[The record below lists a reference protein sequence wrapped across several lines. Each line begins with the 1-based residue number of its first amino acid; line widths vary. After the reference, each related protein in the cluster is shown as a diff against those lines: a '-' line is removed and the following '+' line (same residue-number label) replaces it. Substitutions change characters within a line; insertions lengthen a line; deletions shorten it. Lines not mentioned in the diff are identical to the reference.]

1 MKITTFRILISI
13 SLLIGCATSPKP
25 HIPIWRLPSEGITVK
40 DDVIYHKN
48 IPQAEIRYEE
58 QNKHNPTEYRGFTLY
73 YIALDKEIRIFPDLG
88 GDKGEYLSW
97 CFNIHIS
104 DDGKYIF
111 YKTPGLL
118 FDYTYRYSVEYG
130 ETKRISKVWRQRIF

>member
-1 MKITTFRILISI
+1 MKITNFLILISVC
-13 SLLIGCATSPKP
+13 LLIGCATAQKTDT
-25 HIPIWRLPSEGITVK
+25 PIWRLPSEGITVK
-40 DDVIYHKN
+40 DGVIYHKG
-48 IPQAEIRYEE
+48 IPQAEIRYKE
-58 QNKHNPTEYRGFTLY
+58 QNRYNPTKYRGFALF
-73 YIALDKEIRIFPDLG
+73 YIILNKEIRIFPDLG

-97 CFNIHIS
+97 CFDIHIS

-130 ETKRISKVWRQRIF
+130 DKRRISKVLHQRLF